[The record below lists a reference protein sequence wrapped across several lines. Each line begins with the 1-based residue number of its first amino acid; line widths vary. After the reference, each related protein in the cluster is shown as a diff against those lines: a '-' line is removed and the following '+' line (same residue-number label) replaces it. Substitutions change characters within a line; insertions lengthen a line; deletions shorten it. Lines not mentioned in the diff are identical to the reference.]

1 MVVAEIEGQDFNT
14 EVLQSDLPVFACFT
28 TSKCSS
34 CFPACMVANSLA
46 EEYDQRVKFVKCDVE
61 RSPEVIEK
69 YGIGISPT
77 IVIFQNS
84 EIVRKLVGFQ
94 ERHSLK
100 RLLETCVKG

>member
-1 MVVAEIEGQDFNT
+1 MVVAEIAGQDFNA
-14 EVLQSDLPVFACFT
+14 EVLQSDLPVFTCFT

-46 EEYDQRVKFVKCDVE
+46 EEYDQRVKFTKCDVE
-61 RSPEVIEK
+61 KCTEVAER
-69 YGIGISPT
+69 YGIGVLPT